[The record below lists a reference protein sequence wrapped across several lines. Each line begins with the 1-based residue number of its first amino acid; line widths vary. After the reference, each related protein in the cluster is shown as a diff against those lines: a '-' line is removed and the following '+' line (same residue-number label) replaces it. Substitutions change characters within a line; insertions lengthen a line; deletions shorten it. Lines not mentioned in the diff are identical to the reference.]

1 MRRRPVVPGYCLL
14 DRLGGGPLAEVFAAE
29 PAGGGPRVAIKVLR
43 PEKLDDIGAVTL
55 IRREAQAGLAVRHRH
70 LVPVLDAFTSAP
82 PYFLLME
89 LLPGGSVK
97 RRVLDRG
104 RLPLALALAAG
115 RQIAEA
121 LAALHAAG
129 FVHGDVKTDNVRLVS
144 PGRAVLVDL
153 GFAHAPGDLVEWAEC
168 GHMMGTPNYIAP
180 ELCWKPPID
189 TFAADV
195 FALGVTL
202 YELLTGKLPFPTG
215 AVRDVVRRR
224 RTDGA
229 VELLQVPGTWPAGL
243 PELLTKLTLPDPADR
258 PQAKQVVQKLIALQ
272 ILAMRKRA
280 G

>member
-1 MRRRPVVPGYCLL
+1 MRRRPVVPGFRLL
-14 DRLGGGPLAEVFAAE
+14 DRLGGGPHADVYSAE
-29 PAGGGPRVAIKVLR
+29 PAGGGNPVAIKVLR
-43 PEKLDDIGAVTL
+43 PDRHDDVDAITL
-55 IRREAQAGLAVRHRH
+55 IRREAQAGLEVRHQH

-89 LLPGGSVK
+89 LLPGVSAK
-97 RRVLDRG
+97 RRIQDRG
-104 RLPLALALAAG
+104 RLPSTVALAAG
-115 RQIAEA
+115 RQVAEA

-153 GFAHAPGDLVEWAEC
+153 GFAHAPGDLVGWAES

-180 ELCWKPPID
+180 ELCWKPPTD

-195 FALGVTL
+195 FGLGVTL
-202 YELLTGKLPFPTG
+202 YELLTGKLPYSSGP
-215 AVRDVVRRR
+215 VRDVIRRR

-229 VELLQVPGTWPAGL
+229 AELSQIPGAWPVGL
-243 PELLTKLTLPDPADR
+243 PELLTSLTLPEPDNR
-258 PQAKQVVQKLIALQ
+258 PRAKQVVQKLIALQ